1 MMSVAHA
8 LRSGSGSSTLHSVSG
23 SRSTITISVSS
34 TLAGLVPVPAP
45 GLPSPSSPAESGNHQ
60 PSFDEVYYTCR
71 DTDRGKGLAIFRD
84 RTGGLGYRYC
94 SKSDGSGT
102 WKLANLLYV
111 HWAIQRLDSD
121 HSRSLEEPW
130 KRLLNNLVS
139 NGCNLSTA
147 Y

>member
-34 TLAGLVPVPAP
+34 TLAGLVPVPPP

-60 PSFDEVYYTCR
+60 PSFDNEVYYTCR
-71 DTDRGKGLAIFRD
+71 DTGRGKGLAIFRD

-111 HWAIQRLDSD
+111 HLNSHPPHFNKYKAQPWRTILN
-121 HSRSLEEPW
+121 HSS
-130 KRLLNNLVS
+130 
-139 NGCNLSTA
+139 
-147 Y
+147 